1 MSDMLVKL
9 YDLPE
14 DAQTACPRD
23 ESVQI
28 RRAMAPDKFRVVEWV
43 KQNSGTNA
51 AGECE
56 ACFAHTPVS
65 MYIAVRGK
73 EIIGY
78 ACYDAIA
85 PDFFGPTRVSMAEQG
100 KGIGKALLFNCLQAM
115 KEKGYAYAI
124 IGSVTG
130 AKTFYEKTVN
140 AIEIPGSC
148 PGIYRDYL
156 GGEA

>member
-1 MSDMLVKL
+1 MLVKL

-43 KQNSGTNA
+43 KQNSGMNA

-85 PDFFGPTRVSMAEQG
+85 PDFFGPTRVSRTEQG
-100 KGIGKALLFNCLQAM
+100 KGIGKALLFHCLQAM
-115 KEKGYAYAI
+115 KEKGYAYAV

-130 AKTFYEKTVN
+130 AKIFYEKTVN
-140 AIEIPGSC
+140 AIEIPESC

>member
-1 MSDMLVKL
+1 M
-9 YDLPE
+9 
-14 DAQTACPRD
+14 
-23 ESVQI
+23 
-28 RRAMAPDKFRVVEWV
+28 
-43 KQNSGTNA
+43 NA

-85 PDFFGPTRVSMAEQG
+85 PDFFGPTRVSRTEQG
-100 KGIGKALLFNCLQAM
+100 KGIGKALLFHCLQAM
-115 KEKGYAYAI
+115 KEKGYAYAV

-130 AKTFYEKTVN
+130 AKIFYEKTVN
-140 AIEIPGSC
+140 AIEIPESC

>member
-9 YDLPE
+9 YELPE
-14 DAQTACPRD
+14 MPQTGKDYRI
-23 ESVQI
+23 I
-28 RRAMAPDKFRVVEWV
+28 RPLAPDRFRVVEWV

-85 PDFFGPTRVSMAEQG
+85 PDFLALHGSAWQNRGKVS
-100 KGIGKALLFNCLQAM
+100 
-115 KEKGYAYAI
+115 EKPC
-124 IGSVTG
+124 
-130 AKTFYEKTVN
+130 FLTV
-140 AIEIPGSC
+140 S
-148 PGIYRDYL
+148 RR
-156 GGEA
+156 

>member
-9 YDLPE
+9 YDLPKMP
-14 DAQTACPRD
+14 QTEKDYRI
-23 ESVQI
+23 I
-28 RRAMAPDKFRVVEWV
+28 RPLAPDRFRVVEWV
-43 KQNSGTNA
+43 KQNSGMNA

-85 PDFFGPTRVSMAEQG
+85 PDFFGPTRVSRTEQG

-140 AIEIPGSC
+140 AIEIPESC

>member
-9 YDLPE
+9 YDLPKMP
-14 DAQTACPRD
+14 QTEKDYRI
-23 ESVQI
+23 I
-28 RRAMAPDKFRVVEWV
+28 RPLAPDRFRVVEWV
-43 KQNSGTNA
+43 KQNSGMNA

-85 PDFFGPTRVSMAEQG
+85 PDFFGPTRVSRTEQ
-100 KGIGKALLFNCLQAM
+100 GKALLFHCLQAM
-115 KEKGYAYAI
+115 KEKGYAYAV

-130 AKTFYEKTVN
+130 AKIFYEKTVN
-140 AIEIPGSC
+140 AIEIPESC